1 MIIDCHYHLDERL
14 MKMDELI
21 SRMDKSGV
29 EKVALM
35 APMVEPFKEPPPVL
49 VSLLQFLLTHK
60 SMRGIGKSLV
70 ANFNA
75 DGDINILGK
84 IYKIDKDPDNA
95 PVFDA
100 VRKHPDRFAGW
111 VFVNPRGKNA
121 PAAVYEKWKS
131 TPGMIGIKAH
141 SFWHHFKPVELAP
154 VARELAKTGKP
165 LLIHVGFGE
174 EGDFYSLLKEVP
186 DLKLIL
192 AHAGFPVYRETWE
205 RIKDN
210 KHVYVDLS
218 QTSYVGNG
226 ITKAVVDYLGVGR
239 CLFGTDGPFG
249 FYASDGKFD
258 YGFIK
263 RRIERLFPDK
273 GVQKKLLGDNFAE
286 LTGMEPGNK
295 AQ

>member
-1 MIIDCHYHLDERL
+1 
-14 MKMDELI
+14 
-21 SRMDKSGV
+21 
-29 EKVALM
+29 
-35 APMVEPFKEPPPVL
+35 MVEPFKEPSPVL

-60 SMRGIGKSLV
+60 SLRGIGKSLV
-70 ANFNA
+70 ANFTPG
-75 DGDINILGK
+75 GDINILGK

-100 VRKHPDRFAGW
+100 VRRYPDRFAGW
-111 VFVNPRGKNA
+111 IFVNPRGKNA
-121 PAAVYEKWKS
+121 PLPVYEKWKNA
-131 TPGMIGIKAH
+131 PGVIGIKAH

-192 AHAGFPVYRETWE
+192 AHAGFPSYRDTWE

-210 KHVYVDLS
+210 KNIFVDLS

-226 ITKAVVDYLGVGR
+226 ITKAVVRHLGVDR

-263 RRIERLFPDK
+263 RRIERLFRDK
-273 GVQKKLLGDNFAE
+273 DVLNKLLGDNFAA
-286 LTGMEPGNK
+286 LTGIQSGNRV
-295 AQ
+295 Q

>member
-14 MKMDELI
+14 LRTDELL
-21 SRMDKSGV
+21 SRMDANGV
-29 EKVALM
+29 DKIALM
-35 APMVEPFKEPPPVL
+35 APMVEPFKEPSAFL

-60 SMRGIGKSLV
+60 QLRGIGKSLV
-70 ANFNA
+70 ANFDA
-75 DGDINILGK
+75 SGDVNILGK
-84 IYKIDKDPDNA
+84 IYKIDKDPDNV

-100 VRKHPDRFAGW
+100 VKKYPGRFSGW
-111 VFVNPRGKNA
+111 IFVNPRGRNDQVK
-121 PAAVYEKWKS
+121 EFGKWKN
-131 TPGMIGIKAH
+131 TPGVIGVKAH

-165 LLIHVGFGE
+165 MLIHVGFGE

-192 AHAGFPVYRETWE
+192 AHAGFPVYRETWA

-210 KHVYVDLS
+210 KHVFVDLS
-218 QTSYVGNG
+218 QTTYVGES
-226 ITKAVVDYLGVGR
+226 ITRQVVEYLGVDR

-249 FYASDGKFD
+249 FYASDKKFD

-263 RRIERLFPDK
+263 RRLERLFPDK
-273 GVQKKLLGDNFAE
+273 GIQKRLLGENFAE
-286 LTGMEPGNK
+286 LAGIK
-295 AQ
+295 ATP